1 MENKIYFRAI
11 LLIIIFGVF
20 ILLSFLR
27 LVASPLWGITNKNWS
42 IRIPPKRGSI
52 LDKDGRILASDT
64 YVYRAYLDLS
74 FLRRVYESSDR
85 GTKIEIEREIYLLTN
100 LKIDEVFSKGDFLF
114 LGQSK
119 DKTDLISKI
128 PPTILKFVNISMSM
142 VRKRTEASSLP
153 TILGKVIDR
162 KGIGGIEEYYD
173 SVLRGK
179 RAGKIVLKY
188 TGFVS
193 LQPTIEEFVPPVN
206 GSDVT
211 LSIDMDVQRV
221 LYEDILKAVKSSS
234 AVSGN
239 AILMESKTGKILAMV
254 TTSSWND
261 NVLGYIEPGS
271 TIKPVIYSI
280 ALQTKAASPAF
291 HHNCTGR
298 IKPVEKLNI
307 FIRDIRPHGEVDMEK
322 ALVVSCNTA
331 TVKIA
336 KIIRDKIGIAGFYKW
351 LRKFGFGEKTGI
363 EIPGESAGLLR
374 DPKHW
379 SAIDFA
385 EVSIGQGIGVTPLQ
399 LISAINTVVNG
410 GVYVKPSLDLN
421 SPVKKRRVIDEKVA
435 DTIRRFMVQVVEHGT
450 GERAKIPGL
459 KIAGKTGTA
468 QKAVGGKYVKRYHSI
483 FIGAFPA
490 DDPKYILLVHI
501 DDPKGEY
508 LGGDVAAPVFAKMVL
523 DMLGMKEKKPLIIYK
538 NVVPDLINLSMK
550 DVLTVAKIL
559 GLDVKIHGSG
569 TVKRQL
575 PPPGTIAPKG
585 IEVWMSN

>member
-74 FLRRVYESSDR
+74 FLRRVYENSDK

-100 LKIDEVFSKGDFLF
+100 LKIDEIFSKGDFLF

-119 DKTDLISKI
+119 DKADLISKI

-188 TGFVS
+188 TGFVN
-193 LQPTIEEFVPPVN
+193 LQPTIEEFVPPIN

-221 LYEDILKAVKSSS
+221 LYEDILKAVKNSS

-307 FIRDIRPHGEVDMEK
+307 FIRDIKPHGEVDMEK

-336 KIIRDKIGIAGFYKW
+336 KIIRDKIGVPGFYKW

-385 EVSIGQGIGVTPLQ
+385 EISIGQGIGVTPLQ

-421 SPVKKRRVIDEKVA
+421 SPIKKRRVIDEKVA
-435 DTIRRFMVQVVEHGT
+435 NTIRRFMVQVVEHGT

-468 QKAVGGKYVKRYHSI
+468 QKAVGGKYVKKYHSI

-523 DMLGMKEKKPLIIYK
+523 DMLGMKEKKPLRIYK
-538 NVVPDLINLSMK
+538 NVMPDLIDLSMK
-550 DVLTVAKIL
+550 DVLTVAKVL

-569 TVKRQL
+569 TVKKQL
-575 PPPGTIAPKG
+575 LPPGTIAPKR

>member
-385 EVSIGQGIGVTPLQ
+385 EISIGQGIGVTPLQ

>member
-385 EVSIGQGIGVTPLQ
+385 EISIGQGIGVTPLQ

-410 GVYVKPSLDLN
+410 GVYVKPSIDLN

-508 LGGDVAAPVFAKMVL
+508 LGGDVAAPVFARMVL